1 MWSQVNHGLRQAS
14 SLGKGLQIIG
24 GMRSLLLGSDEK
36 AKNRTQ
42 AVKVRHLLV
51 CTDATGSSYLS
62 AQGIFLP
69 DVQEESGCHTTT
81 TSSLVSVC
89 SGLRLFSSV
98 DDGSG
103 FAFPEQVISAWAQEG
118 IQNGREILQV
128 CNSLLVAVL
137 LGSIE
142 GTEQGT
148 WGPHVPRR

>member
-1 MWSQVNHGLRQAS
+1 MHKHHNLKIPES
-14 SLGKGLQIIG
+14 
-24 GMRSLLLGSDEK
+24 
-36 AKNRTQ
+36 
-42 AVKVRHLLV
+42 
-51 CTDATGSSYLS
+51 
-62 AQGIFLP
+62 QGIFLP

-128 CNSLLVAVL
+128 CNLLLMATCWVVSKAL
-137 LGSIE
+137 
-142 GTEQGT
+142 
-148 WGPHVPRR
+148 WG